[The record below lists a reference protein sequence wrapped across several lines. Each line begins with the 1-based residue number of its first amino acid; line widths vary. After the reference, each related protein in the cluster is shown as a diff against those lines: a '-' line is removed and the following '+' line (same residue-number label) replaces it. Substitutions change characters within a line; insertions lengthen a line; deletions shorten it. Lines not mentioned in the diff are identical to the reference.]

1 MFRMTS
7 IRAAFAILAVF
18 TALVFIVT
26 DADARPGR
34 GGSFG
39 SRGART
45 FTAPPVTR
53 TAPNQAAPIERSMTQ
68 PAVPARPSTAGA
80 AAGQQATGGFFN
92 RPGFLGG
99 MFAGFL
105 GAGLLGLLLGNGF
118 LGGLGGFAS
127 ILGLLLQVALVV
139 IVARL
144 LWSWWQRRNAYA
156 TAGGPSLRQGLDQ
169 SRGGAGG
176 GLMQRALPGGATAAG
191 LGSSDVAITEA
202 DYDAFESL
210 LQEVQQAYPAENLAR
225 LRALVTPEMLSY
237 FADELAQNASRGVVN
252 EVSGVKLLQG
262 DLAEAW
268 REGDVEYATVAMR
281 YELIDTLVEHATG
294 RVVEGSRN
302 KQEVTEL
309 WTFMRSRGG
318 NWILAAIQQ
327 A

>member
-1 MFRMTS
+1 MFRLAS
-7 IRAAFAILAVF
+7 IRALVAVLAVF
-18 TALVFIVT
+18 TALVLIAS
-26 DADARPGR
+26 DADARAGQ

-39 SRGART
+39 SRGGRT
-45 FTAPPVTR
+45 YGPPPVTR

-68 PAVPARPSTAGA
+68 PARPSTVGA
-80 AAGQQATGGFFN
+80 APGAATGGFFN

-144 LWSWWQRRNAYA
+144 LWTWWQRRNAYA
-156 TAGGPSLRQGLDQ
+156 TAGGPSLRQGLEQ
-169 SRGGAGG
+169 TRGGAGA
-176 GLMQRALPGGATAAG
+176 GLMQRALPGGAAAAG
-191 LGSSDVAITEA
+191 LGSSDIAITEA
-202 DYDAFESL
+202 DYDAFEAL
-210 LQEVQQAYPAENLAR
+210 LQEVQQAYPAENLTR
-225 LRALVTPEMLSY
+225 LRSLVTPEMLSY
-237 FADELAQNASRGVVN
+237 FAEELAQNASRGLVN

-268 REGDVEYATVAMR
+268 REGDVDYATVAMR

-294 RVVEGSRN
+294 RVVEGSRD

>member
-1 MFRMTS
+1 MFRLAS
-7 IRAAFAILAVF
+7 IRALVAVLAAF
-18 TALVFIVT
+18 TALVLIAS
-26 DADARPGR
+26 DADARAGQ

-39 SRGART
+39 SRGGRT
-45 FTAPPVTR
+45 YGPPPVTR

-68 PAVPARPSTAGA
+68 PARPSTVGA
-80 AAGQQATGGFFN
+80 APGAATGGFLN

-144 LWSWWQRRNAYA
+144 LWTWWQRRNAYA
-156 TAGGPSLRQGLDQ
+156 TAGGPSLRQGLEQ
-169 SRGGAGG
+169 TRGGAGA
-176 GLMQRALPGGATAAG
+176 GLMQRALPGGAAAAG
-191 LGSSDVAITEA
+191 LGSSDIAITEA
-202 DYDAFESL
+202 DYDAFEAL
-210 LQEVQQAYPAENLAR
+210 LQEVQQAYPAENLTR
-225 LRALVTPEMLSY
+225 LRSLVTPEMLSY
-237 FADELAQNASRGVVN
+237 FAEELAQNASRGLVN

-268 REGDVEYATVAMR
+268 REGDVDYATVAMR

-294 RVVEGSRN
+294 RVVEGSRD